1 MPSIITAT
9 AAVAVANSVM
19 SGNLVSSS
27 KQLSSSQE
35 SLAGDLVEPAVKR
48 EPIDGGEEDEYSE
61 EDDADSEM
69 SSDEMCLEAKE
80 VVNYTSDESNSDEDD
95 FRKDEDDSDYGDKK
109 GNLDKRHPVSPSWAG
124 PAVPPRLSLQPFRNL
139 FSYREL
145 KSSPYFFYNP
155 VLTTTGHFSVT
166 RVVIICI
173 ICIESLNNS
182 RGDGSEIVT

>member
-35 SLAGDLVEPAVKR
+35 SLTGDLVEAAR
-48 EPIDGGEEDEYSE
+48 EPIDGGQEDEYSE
-61 EDDADSEM
+61 EEDADSEM

-109 GNLDKRHPVSPSWAG
+109 GNLDKRHPVSRSWAG
-124 PAVPPRLSLQPFRNL
+124 PAVPPRLSLQPFFLAANL
-139 FSYREL
+139 SA
-145 KSSPYFFYNP
+145 
-155 VLTTTGHFSVT
+155 VLTFST
-166 RVVIICI
+166 
-173 ICIESLNNS
+173 NPF
-182 RGDGSEIVT
+182 

>member
-109 GNLDKRHPVSPSWAG
+109 GNFDKRHPVSRSWAG
-124 PAVPPRLSLQPFRNL
+124 SAVPPRLSLQPFFLSRTKVQSLL
-139 FSYREL
+139 FLQPRFDNHWPLFGDQSRYYLYHLHREL
-145 KSSPYFFYNP
+145 KQLPW
-155 VLTTTGHFSVT
+155 
-166 RVVIICI
+166 
-173 ICIESLNNS
+173 
-182 RGDGSEIVT
+182 

>member
-35 SLAGDLVEPAVKR
+35 SLTGDLVEPAR

-109 GNLDKRHPVSPSWAG
+109 GNLDRRHPVSRSWAG
-124 PAVPPRLSLQPFRNL
+124 PAVPPRLSLQPFFLAANL
-139 FSYREL
+139 S
-145 KSSPYFFYNP
+145 P
-155 VLTTTGHFSVT
+155 VLTFST
-166 RVVIICI
+166 
-173 ICIESLNNS
+173 NPF
-182 RGDGSEIVT
+182 

>member
-35 SLAGDLVEPAVKR
+35 SLTGDLVETAR
-48 EPIDGGEEDEYSE
+48 EPIDGGQEYEYSE

-109 GNLDKRHPVSPSWAG
+109 GNLGRD
-124 PAVPPRLSLQPFRNL
+124 PPYHHVCLYNL
-139 FSYREL
+139 FFLPR
-145 KSSPYFFYNP
+145 
-155 VLTTTGHFSVT
+155 T
-166 RVVIICI
+166 
-173 ICIESLNNS
+173 
-182 RGDGSEIVT
+182 